1 MSSFV
6 QLIVI
11 SSVVQLN
18 VMPSVFELFLAS
30 SEVQLIVVSSVVQLT
45 VMSSVVQLIALSSV
59 DKSVRV
65 LIKILLPDKNF
76 QILQYLASKYVLK
89 SFGKILFLRASVGF
103 ELITSRFTV
112 NALNHCT

>member
-1 MSSFV
+1 MWCDTPV
-6 QLIVI
+6 HI
-11 SSVVQLN
+11 N
-18 VMPSVFELFLAS
+18 
-30 SEVQLIVVSSVVQLT
+30 
-45 VMSSVVQLIALSSV
+45 V

-65 LIKILLPDKNF
+65 LIKILLPDKTF

-89 SFGKILFLRASVGF
+89 SFGKILVLRVSVGF